1 VTSLPPAEELTTQRL
16 VLEPLRVEHAAEMAL
31 TLDDVRLH
39 EFTGGEPATRAE
51 LSSRYRRQ
59 VVGRSSDGKQQWLN
73 WVLRRRDD
81 GRAAGYVQ
89 ATVEHDSA
97 DGEPGLVAELAWVV
111 AAGHQRQGLA
121 REAATAITRWLAGQG
136 VQRLVAHVHPDNT
149 ASAAIA
155 RSLGMAPTEVVVDGE
170 VRWTGPA
177 QSSGSRSAISAA
189 S

>member
-1 VTSLPPAEELTTQRL
+1 MTQRL

-51 LSSRYRRQ
+51 LSARYRRQ
-59 VVGRSSDGKQQWLN
+59 VVGRSS
-73 WVLRRRDD
+73 RRQAAVART
-81 GRAAGYVQ
+81 GCSAAATTVARRATSRPPWSTTLPTANP
-89 ATVEHDSA
+89 ASWPSS
-97 DGEPGLVAELAWVV
+97 PGWSRPDTSDRGWPAK
-111 AAGHQRQGLA
+111 
-121 REAATAITRWLAGQG
+121 AATAVTRWLAGQG